1 MLILLY
7 QQVTLML
14 EMKSKKTRIYNYS
27 FLIGIM
33 TANCFAQ
40 ECPKATNYYD
50 MQLDN
55 NKIYYL
61 YHSKGDD
68 FDFVP
73 DHRIIERANLVIDYR
88 NIETIEN

>member
-1 MLILLY
+1 
-7 QQVTLML
+7 
-14 EMKSKKTRIYNYS
+14 MKKKTLLFV
-27 FLIGIM
+27 FLIGIL